1 MNNLLIPKYKLQ
13 FFIFEKSGSRAIIHS
28 LKKLFD
34 FTEDNNVL
42 TTEDF
47 RDLEVQWPRGYTRV
61 LIYRNVYKRLVSG
74 WYTKINNVLKHRNKK
89 NLHDDDWYDDNNL
102 RPKTKDFEEH
112 RVCFQ
117 NFCKEFFVYNEY
129 NPYTDISVFPRV
141 DAHLQN
147 LQVQIGKEYQDKID
161 YKVNLE
167 NLIDEIELI
176 MTKVGISKTDSSK
189 FIESLKVEKQIM
201 KEQKSKMIE
210 KNKYDLVKEY
220 RATRVT
226 DDYYSYYNKISDDT
240 LKSVNEYYNG
250 DFDYLGMKRL

>member
-13 FFIFEKSGSRAIIHS
+13 FFLFEKSGSRAIMDS
-28 LKKLFD
+28 LNKFFD
-34 FTEDNNVL
+34 FTEDNRVL
-42 TTEDF
+42 TVEDF
-47 RDLEVQWPRGYTRV
+47 HDLEVQWPKGYTRV
-61 LIYRNVYKRLVSG
+61 LIYRNVYKRIVSG
-74 WYTKINNVLKHRNKK
+74 WYTKINIALLKRTKET
-89 NLHDDDWYDDNNL
+89 LHYKDRYDDYNL
-102 RPKTKDFEEH
+102 RPKIKDFEEH

-117 NFCKEFFVYNEY
+117 NFCKEYFVYNES
-129 NPYTDISVFPRV
+129 NPSPFNSGFPRV

-201 KEQKSKMIE
+201 KEQKSRMIE
-210 KNKYDLVKEY
+210 KDEYDLAKEY
-220 RATRVT
+220 RATRMT

-250 DFDYLGMKRL
+250 DFDYLGIKRL

>member
-1 MNNLLIPKYKLQ
+1 MKK
-13 FFIFEKSGSRAIIHS
+13 
-28 LKKLFD
+28 KKLFKGKSFD
-34 FTEDNNVL
+34 VSIYNFNISGKKIQHEIIEQNSAAAILAIEKNKIIMIRQFRYPHKQVL
-42 TTEDF
+42 EIPAGI
-47 RDLEVQWPRGYTRV
+47 R
-61 LIYRNVYKRLVSG
+61 
-74 WYTKINNVLKHRNKK
+74 KK
-89 NLHDDDWYDDNNL
+89 NETSL
-102 RPKTKDFEEH
+102 
-112 RVCFQ
+112 
-117 NFCKEFFVYNEY
+117 
-129 NPYTDISVFPRV
+129 
-141 DAHLQN
+141 
-147 LQVQIGKEYQDKID
+147 KEYQDKID

-176 MTKVGISKTDSSK
+176 MTKVGISKTDSLK

-210 KNKYDLVKEY
+210 KDVYDLVKEY